1 MRRAALPQ
9 HLEPISDRLRGW
21 WYGRVIQQ
29 LMGLAPDPILGEELD
44 AKIDDLRDQFDT
56 DNLPI
61 DVLDD
66 SDLADLTEEDRV
78 FVRQLQLVAA
88 NDRLI
93 ELAIRDYKRAYVQRS
108 RWSDDGLL
116 LPGELGRYERTLID
130 EWEHHQAV
138 VKQRYEGRGSEVEM
152 QEAGMELFLAMHDKA
167 FWIRPR
173 VRQPFVVRG
182 SFHGLANE
190 MRVGWHPDFIARL
203 RSLLE
208 QTA

>member
-1 MRRAALPQ
+1 
-9 HLEPISDRLRGW
+9 
-21 WYGRVIQQ
+21 
-29 LMGLAPDPILGEELD
+29 MGLAPDPILGEELD

-152 QEAGMELFLAMHDKA
+152 QEAGMQFFSPCMTRRSVLG
-167 FWIRPR
+167 
-173 VRQPFVVRG
+173 RG
-182 SFHGLANE
+182 CDSPSSSEDHSTASRNE